1 MSQLTRFGYFPV
13 HTKHENK
20 VVLTSL
26 HHIIVDMTLFQLHVF
41 AGLSHTHQGLISK
54 VCLAKLT

>member
-13 HTKHENK
+13 NTKHENN
-20 VVLTSL
+20 VVSMSL
-26 HHIIVDMTLFQLHVF
+26 RCIEVDMTLFRRHVF
-41 AGLSHTHQGLISK
+41 AWLSHTHQGLISK